1 MIDNISED
9 MSTEEITEAFD
20 ELLGAWNELKTAC
33 ENRLDELGYDE
44 DTYEDSTNAE
54 IDTVLEVWD
63 KLENVPF

>member
-1 MIDNISED
+1 MFDNISED

-20 ELLGAWNELKTAC
+20 ELLGAWDALKTAC

-44 DTYEDSTNAE
+44 DTYEDGTDAE